1 LTGSDKFRGAWVY
14 QNTGNLQSLSYAR
27 GLAAAAI
34 GEGTKVFT
42 RTSVDR
48 LERSGTTW
56 RVTKP
61 RGTVSADAVVIATAA
76 YGKALW
82 PCLKQTYAPF
92 ALGCG
97 ASKPLSEDIH
107 KSVLPQGNHL
117 VDMRR
122 DTFALISD
130 AGRRLVT
137 VFNGA
142 GWRGIS
148 QRSMQD
154 LVEYRY
160 NWAWPQL
167 VGTKWE

>member
-1 LTGSDKFRGAWVY
+1 
-14 QNTGNLQSLSYAR
+14 LSYAR
-27 GLAAAAI
+27 GLAAAAV
-34 GEGTKVFT
+34 GEGAKVFT

-82 PCLKQTYAPF
+82 PRLKQTYAPF
-92 ALGCG
+92 ALGCA

-122 DTFALISD
+122 DTFALIND
-130 AGRRLVT
+130 AGGRLVT

-142 GWRGIS
+142 GWCGMS

-160 NWAWPQL
+160 N
-167 VGTKWE
+167 